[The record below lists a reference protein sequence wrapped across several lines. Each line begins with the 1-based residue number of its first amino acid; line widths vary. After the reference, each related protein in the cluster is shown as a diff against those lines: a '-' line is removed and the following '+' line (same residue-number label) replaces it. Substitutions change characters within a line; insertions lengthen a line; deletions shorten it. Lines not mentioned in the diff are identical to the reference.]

1 MRAFYDAAASK
12 SSNGPVLVSVEAII
26 GAGKT
31 TLLEEL
37 DARTDTLVVREPID
51 LWEKQRG
58 RDSLLGRY
66 YADQKGNAFM
76 FETYAMMSRVAALR
90 QTLAQVTPEIRAV
103 VVERSWLSSY
113 FCFAANSRDLGHLD
127 ELQASLH
134 EDLFKWGI
142 ETWPQLDG
150 VVFIDLPVSVAQS
163 RMAKRGRTAESSIP
177 SDYQHSLDKKHR
189 QWLFGDSSL
198 CFDGPVLT
206 LDGSGDK
213 AQGAIADMA
222 KRVDA
227 FVSELHAARQQALA
241 DRTPPASGG
250 RLAEFDVELTPQKL
264 AAEPGAGAV
273 VTPNKR
279 VLAPYGE
286 MSAIREAASGK
297 LMKCEAGS

>member
-1 MRAFYDAAASK
+1 MHAVYDAAESR
-12 SSNGPVLVSVEAII
+12 SGNRPVLVSVEAII

-37 DARTDTLVVREPID
+37 DARADTLVVREPID

-58 RDSLLGRY
+58 RDSLLSRY
-66 YADQKGNAFM
+66 YADQRGNAFM
-76 FETYAMMSRVAALR
+76 FETYAMMSRVAAL
-90 QTLAQVTPEIRAV
+90 QQALTKVTPDIRAV

-127 ELQASLH
+127 DLQASLH
-134 EDLFKWGI
+134 EDLFRWGMQ
-142 ETWPQLDG
+142 TWPQLDG
-150 VVFIDLPVSVAQS
+150 VVFIDLPVSVAQG
-163 RMAKRGRTAESSIP
+163 RVAKRGRTAESSIP
-177 SDYQHSLDKKHR
+177 SEYQDALDKKHR
-189 QWLFGDSSL
+189 QWLCGDGSL

-213 AQGAIADMA
+213 AQGAISDMA

-227 FVSELHAARQQALA
+227 FVSQLRAARQPAPA

-250 RLAEFDVELTPQKL
+250 RPDVEFTPQKQ
-264 AAEPGAGAV
+264 AAEAGAGVA
-273 VTPNKR
+273 VTPVKR

-286 MSAIREAASGK
+286 MPAVGEAAPGK
-297 LMKCEAGS
+297 QMKCEAGA

>member
-1 MRAFYDAAASK
+1 
-12 SSNGPVLVSVEAII
+12 VSVEAII

-58 RDSLLGRY
+58 QDSLLSRY

-90 QTLAQVTPEIRAV
+90 QVLAQVTPEIRAV

-142 ETWPQLDG
+142 QTWPQLDG
-150 VVFIDLPVSVAQS
+150 VVFIDLPVSVAQG

-177 SDYQHSLDKKHR
+177 SDYQAALDKKHR
-189 QWLFGDSSL
+189 QWLFGGSSL
-198 CFDGPVLT
+198 CFEGPVLT

-213 AQGAIADMA
+213 AQGAVADMA
-222 KRVDA
+222 ERVGA
-227 FVSELHAARQQALA
+227 FVSRLHAARQQAPA
-241 DRTPPASGG
+241 GRTPPASSG
-250 RLAEFDVELTPQKL
+250 RPAEFDRELTPQKQ
-264 AAEPGAGAV
+264 AAEAGAGAT
-273 VTPNKR
+273 VTPVKR
-279 VLAPYGE
+279 ALASDGE
-286 MSAIREAASGK
+286 VSAIRGAAPGK
-297 LMKCEAGS
+297 LMKCEAGA